1 MSSKTPSLRDIDIR
15 LLRIFCV
22 VVESGGYTPAQE
34 DLNLAANTISTHMS
48 NLESRM
54 GITLCRRGRSG
65 FALTNRGRLAYE
77 ATKLFLSTF
86 DNFNAEIERLQE
98 KMVGEVKIGVI
109 DNLITNEQCCLH
121 LALES
126 IAMHAPDVT
135 VAIQILS
142 PNEVEHWLSSSKLHI
157 ALLPKHPVTTEIQM
171 DPIFTE
177 HQELFCSTNHPLF
190 LADEADIT
198 PEVIAVQKY
207 VKRGY
212 LSALTSYSSPFK
224 GAAAATA
231 YHMEGLAY
239 FILSGHYVGFLPRE
253 YAKHWVSKGEMRPI
267 RPDLHHFEVPIC
279 VAFSKLNRL
288 ALPAEM
294 AIETILRVHER

>member
-1 MSSKTPSLRDIDIR
+1 MKNNTPSLRDIDIR

-34 DLNLAANTISTHMS
+34 ELNLATNTISTHMS

-77 ATKLFLSTF
+77 ATKIFMSTF
-86 DNFNAEIERLQE
+86 DNFNADIERLQE

-109 DNLITNEQCCLH
+109 DNLITNEQCHLH

-126 IAMHAPDVT
+126 IAIRAPEVR

-142 PNEVEHWLSSSKLHI
+142 PNEIENWLSSSKLHI
-157 ALLPKHPVTTEIQM
+157 ALLPKLPVTIEIKM

-177 HQELFCSTNHPLF
+177 YQELFCGVNHPLF
-190 LADEADIT
+190 SGNDADIT
-198 PEVIAVQKY
+198 SEIIKLQSY

-212 LSALTSYSSPFK
+212 LSALTSYSSPFT
-224 GAAAATA
+224 GFSTATA

-239 FILSGHYVGFLPRE
+239 FILSGHFVGFLPRE
-253 YAKHWVSKGEMRPI
+253 YASQWVRRGEMRAI
-267 RPDLHHFEVPIC
+267 RPDLFHFEIPIC
-279 VAFSKLNRL
+279 VAHSKRNRL
-288 ALPAEM
+288 ALAAEM
-294 AIETILRVHER
+294 AIETIMRVHDR

>member
-1 MSSKTPSLRDIDIR
+1 MSNKVPSLRDIDIR

-22 VVESGGYTPAQE
+22 VVESGGYTPAQTE
-34 DLNLAANTISTHMS
+34 LNLATNTISTHMS

-77 ATKLFLSTF
+77 ATKQFLSTF

-109 DNLITNEQCCLH
+109 DNLITNEQCRLH

-126 IAMHAPDVT
+126 IAIHAPEVS

-157 ALLPKHPVTTEIQM
+157 ALLPKLPITTSIQM

-177 HQELFCSTNHPLF
+177 YQELFCGASHPLY

-198 PEVIAVQKY
+198 SEVIEVQSY

-224 GAAAATA
+224 EDAAATA

-239 FILSGHYVGFLPRE
+239 FILSGRYVGFLPRE
-253 YAKHWVSKGEMRPI
+253 YARQWVSKGEMRAI
-267 RPDLHHFEVPIC
+267 RSDLHHLEVPIC
-279 VAFSKLNRL
+279 VAFSKQNRL

-294 AIETILRVHER
+294 AIETILRVHDH

>member
-1 MSSKTPSLRDIDIR
+1 MSGQTPSLRDIDIR

-34 DLNLAANTISTHMS
+34 ELNLAANTISTHMS

-54 GITLCRRGRSG
+54 GIILCRRGRSG

-77 ATKLFLSTF
+77 ATKLFMATF
-86 DNFNAEIERLQE
+86 DNFNADIERLQE

-109 DNLITNEQCCLH
+109 DNLIANEQCRLH

-126 IAMHAPDVT
+126 IAIHAPEVR

-142 PNEVEHWLSSSKLHI
+142 PNEIEHWLSSSKLHI
-157 ALLPKHPVTTEIQM
+157 ALLPKLPITTEIQM

-177 HQELFCSTNHPLF
+177 YQELFCGVNHPLF
-190 LADEADIT
+190 SSNEADIT
-198 PEVIAVQKY
+198 SEVIKLQSY

-212 LSALTSYSSPFK
+212 LSALTSYSSPFA
-224 GAAAATA
+224 GLSTATA

-239 FILSGHYVGFLPRE
+239 FILSGHFVGFLPRE
-253 YAKHWVSKGEMRPI
+253 YAKHWVDQGQMRAI
-267 RPDLHHFEVPIC
+267 RPDLFHFEIPIC
-279 VAFSKLNRL
+279 IAYSKQNRL

-294 AIETILRVHER
+294 AIENILRVHGR